1 MKNLNNNI
9 NMAGIKTTVKV
20 PELDQD
26 NIQMYLDKLSIWA
39 IVTDVEKKK

>member
-1 MKNLNNNI
+1 
-9 NMAGIKTTVKV
+9 MAGIKTTVKV

-39 IVTDVEKKK
+39 IVTDVEKKIRSVSLDGIV